1 MKSLVICR
9 NILMLVF
16 AGIFPALLFAREKE
30 IYDRPQSDLRFKQGI
45 SAAIDSIPI
54 RRGNTDKVD
63 QERPRDDRRLPEDI
77 RTGNQRPGDDKHRF
91 GPRSGIKQVPRSIP
105 KVKPQAVTDR
115 IPIRRPPMK
124 IPRKGFGG
132 FHIQ

>member
-1 MKSLVICR
+1 MMFAL
-9 NILMLVF
+9 

-30 IYDRPQSDLRFKQGI
+30 IYDRPESDLIFKQGI
-45 SAAIDSIPI
+45 SAAIDSIPV
-54 RRGNTDKVD
+54 RRGRAEKPD

-77 RTGNQRPGDDKHRF
+77 RTGNQRPGDDKHHL

-132 FHIQ
+132 FNIQ